1 MQPLGWLNS
10 VWVLA
15 ITWGVSASA
24 CTLQGRR
31 RAPRP
36 RLAPGLMLPPRPLCR
51 QPTETLPSHCEANQG
66 QSAAQVQFLACR
78 HVYSLF
84 LTFSDEALDGQ
95 SSTAP
100 PYPRQS
106 VLQRDIGDS

>member
-15 ITWGVSASA
+15 ITWGVSVSA

-36 RLAPGLMLPPRPLCR
+36 RLPRNLRLPATL
-51 QPTETLPSHCEANQG
+51 QAAYGTLPLHFEANQG

-78 HVYSLF
+78 HSYSPF
-84 LTFSDEALDGQ
+84 LTSSDETLDGQ

>member
-36 RLAPGLMLPPRPLCR
+36 RLPRNPRLPA
-51 QPTETLPSHCEANQG
+51 TLQAAYGTLSFHCEANQG
-66 QSAAQVQFLACR
+66 QSAAQVQFLAGR
-78 HVYSLF
+78 PGYNLF
-84 LTFSDEALDGQ
+84 LTSSDEALDGQ
-95 SSTAP
+95 HSPAP

>member
-66 QSAAQVQFLACR
+66 QSAAQVQFLAGR
-78 HVYSLF
+78 HGYNLF
-84 LTFSDEALDGQ
+84 LTSSDEALDGQ
-95 SSTAP
+95 RSPAP

-106 VLQRDIGDS
+106 VLQRDIGGS